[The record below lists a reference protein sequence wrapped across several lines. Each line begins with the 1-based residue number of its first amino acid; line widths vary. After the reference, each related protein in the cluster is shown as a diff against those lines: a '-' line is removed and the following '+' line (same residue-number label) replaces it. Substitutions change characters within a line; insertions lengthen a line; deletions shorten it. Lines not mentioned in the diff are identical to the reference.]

1 MENASLKHH
10 GIIGM
15 KWGVRRFQN
24 KDGSLT
30 AAGKKRLGKNT
41 DDNDETTIKPAKQKP
56 KSIKELSDAE
66 LRERIA
72 RLELE
77 KRYKDLARAE
87 AQASTSEG
95 KKFVKRVLEKSGEN
109 ISVQLTTYA
118 LGAGVNA
125 AAKALGVK
133 NSKVTLKNPDGKP
146 IIDDDGFEKVAEIFE
161 DIVNPRKGQKDK

>member
-1 MENASLKHH
+1 MDNSTLKHH

-30 AAGKKRLGKNT
+30 AAGKKRLGKKP
-41 DDNDETTIKPAKQKP
+41 DDNDSDSTKPVKQKP
-56 KSIKELSDAE
+56 KPLKKMSDAE
-66 LRERIA
+66 IRERIA

-77 KRYKDLARAE
+77 KRYKDIARAE
-87 AQASTSEG
+87 AEASFSDG

-109 ISVQLTTYA
+109 ISVQLTTYV

-125 AAKALGVK
+125 AAKAIGVK
-133 NSKVTLKNPDGKP
+133 NATITLKNKDGKD
-146 IIDDDGFEKVAEIFE
+146 IIGDDGLPVIKEIFE
-161 DIVNPRKGQKDK
+161 DIVDPRKGQKTK